1 MYGLQKNIYK
11 ESVMDISR
19 KIGIGIVMIIPTF
32 VGGGVVWYF
41 LNSWLAVLVWII
53 VIASGYG
60 VMMGKFFRKD

>member
-1 MYGLQKNIYK
+1 
-11 ESVMDISR
+11 MDISR

-60 VMMGKFFRKD
+60 VMMGKFFCKD

>member
-1 MYGLQKNIYK
+1 
-11 ESVMDISR
+11 
-19 KIGIGIVMIIPTF
+19 

-60 VMMGKFFRKD
+60 VMMGKFFYKD